1 MGLPQKPQNGGKTM
15 KWPAWLYRL
24 VPYLGRRAAERDV
37 EEELRLHVDL
47 ERERQRDAGVPED
60 DALRAARRA
69 LGNPALVRERTRDV
83 WGWRW
88 LDDLGRDAR
97 HAVRSLGGSPGFAA
111 TVVLVLAL
119 GIGANTAMFSVVHG
133 MLIRPLP
140 YPDAGAIVR
149 ITEEVGPTTST
160 FVTSPSMAAL
170 LEEAESFEQL
180 AGYGSSSFE
189 WRGPEGGVTLRAARV
204 SPAMFPLLRATPHL
218 GRLFT
223 EGEARAGAD
232 RVVLLSH
239 GAWTRRFG
247 SDPDIVGSAIDLNNA
262 PHTVVGVLAEGF
274 FFPSPEEEIWTP
286 YVMPGYSITPP
297 GGGQGT
303 IYTISFVTALGR
315 LRPGVSTEQAATE
328 VRTILQ
334 RSGLLAQAA
343 ARGGRGTADLPE
355 IDARVVSL
363 QEEMVR
369 GYRPALLALT
379 AATALVLLIAC
390 INVAGLLL
398 ARGVT
403 RRRALAVCAALG
415 AGRGRLVRQLL
426 TESVVLSGAGGLLG
440 LAAAAV
446 VLGGLPA
453 VVPGNVA
460 RLDDV
465 GVNGAGLA
473 FALALSVAVGLGFG
487 AAPAFQ
493 WSRFSL
499 VGALNEGS
507 AQAAGGFRLLGSNRA
522 RAALGAAQVA
532 LAVVLLVGSG
542 LLLRSFVGLVTVD
555 RGYDPTGVITAR
567 TRNPDAPRG
576 ARPPVPGGEDDAADA
591 RFQAAIL
598 EALTR
603 LERLPDVAAV
613 GISSGLPLASGVTT
627 TSTRVRVAG
636 RPEPADAG
644 DRLSSRVA
652 WASPGYLDAMRLRLL
667 EGRLFTRLDRA
678 AGPGVVVVNETF
690 ARDLSRDGQAVGRRV
705 QFGFGG
711 GGDDEPWWEV
721 IGVVADVRYA
731 GLAVTGQQAE
741 ALVPAN
747 QAVGARPVGAD
758 AFVTVRTTGDPIA
771 LIPFLEEAVVEA
783 HPRAELEDVMTMDA
797 RLSIAVAQPR
807 FYAVVVG
814 LFAALAVL
822 LAASGIYGL
831 LSYTV
836 AQRRGEIG
844 IRMALGARR
853 GDILG
858 LVVRQ
863 GAVLVAAGAVV
874 GLAAAAASSRVLES
888 FLYGV
893 TTDDRLTFVAAPFVL
908 VAVAL
913 VACWLPARRATRV
926 DPMEVLRFE

>member
-1 MGLPQKPQNGGKTM
+1 MR
-15 KWPAWLYRL
+15 WPAWLYRL

-37 EEELRLHVDL
+37 DEELRLHLDL

-60 DALRAARRA
+60 EALRAARRT
-69 LGNPALVRERTRDV
+69 LGNGTLIRERTRDV

-88 LDDLGRDAR
+88 LDDLGRDVR
-97 HAVRSLGGSPGFAA
+97 HAARALWRSLGFAA
-111 TVVLVLAL
+111 TVVLTLAL
-119 GIGANTAMFSVVHG
+119 GIGANTAMFSIVHG

-149 ITEEVGPTTST
+149 ITEAMGPRMSP
-160 FVTSPSMAAL
+160 FVTSASMAAL
-170 LEEAESFEQL
+170 LEGTESFEQL
-180 AGYGSSSFE
+180 AGYAPSSFS
-189 WRGPEGGVTLRAARV
+189 WRGPEGAITLRAARV
-204 SPAMFPLLRATPHL
+204 SPSMFPLLRATPHL
-218 GRLFT
+218 GRLFA
-223 EGEARAGAD
+223 EGEALAGAD
-232 RVVLLSH
+232 RVVLLNH

-247 SDPDIVGSAIDLNNA
+247 SDPDIVGSVIDLDSA
-262 PHTVVGVLAEGF
+262 PHTIVGVLAEGF

-297 GGGQGT
+297 EGGQGA
-303 IYTISFVTALGR
+303 SFSVPFVTALGR
-315 LRPGVSTEQAATE
+315 LRPGVSTERAATE
-328 VRTILQ
+328 VRTILR
-334 RSGLLAQAA
+334 RSGLIAQAA
-343 ARGGRGTADLPE
+343 AMSGRVTADLPE

-403 RRRALAVCAALG
+403 RRRSLAVCAALG

-426 TESVVLSGAGGLLG
+426 TESVVLSTGGGLLG
-440 LAAAAV
+440 PAAAAV
-446 VLGGLPA
+446 VLRGLPA
-453 VVPGNVA
+453 VVPGDVA

-465 GVNGAGLA
+465 GINGTGLA
-473 FALALSVAVGLGFG
+473 FALALSVVVGLAFG

-499 VGALNEGS
+499 VRALNEGS
-507 AQAAGGFRLLGSNRA
+507 AQASGGFRLLRSNRA
-522 RAALGAAQVA
+522 RAALAAAQVA
-532 LAVVLLVGSG
+532 LAVVLLVGAG

-555 RGYDPTGVITAR
+555 RGYDSTNVITAR
-567 TRNPDAPRG
+567 TRNPEARRG
-576 ARPPVPGGEDDAADA
+576 ASLPEPGAGDGGADA
-591 RFQAAIL
+591 RFQAALL
-598 EALTR
+598 EAMTR
-603 LERLPDVAAV
+603 LEGLPDVAAV
-613 GISSGLPLASGVTT
+613 GISSGLPLASGGTT

-636 RPEPADAG
+636 QPESADPG

-652 WASPGYLDAMRLRLL
+652 WASPGYFDAMRLRLL
-667 EGRLFTRLDRA
+667 DGRLFTRSDRVG
-678 AGPGVVVVNETF
+678 GPGVVVVNETF
-690 ARDLSRDGQAVGRRV
+690 ARALSRDGQAVGQRV

-711 GGDDEPWWEV
+711 RGDDEPWWEV
-721 IGVVADVRYA
+721 IGVVADMRYA
-731 GLAVTGQQAE
+731 GLTVAGQQAE
-741 ALVPAN
+741 AFAPAD
-747 QAVGARPVGAD
+747 QAQAARPVGAD
-758 AFVTVRTTGDPIA
+758 AFVTARTTGDPVA
-771 LIPFLEEAVVEA
+771 LIPFIREAVVEA
-783 HPRAELEDVMTMDA
+783 HPRAEIEDVMTMDG
-797 RLSIAVAQPR
+797 RLSLAVAQPR
-807 FYAVVVG
+807 FYTVLVG
-814 LFAALAVL
+814 FFAALAL
-822 LAASGIYGL
+822 FLAASGIYGL

-863 GAVLVAAGAVV
+863 GAVLVAAGAAV
-874 GLAAAAASSRVLES
+874 GLAAGALSSRVLES

-893 TTDDRLTFVAAPFVL
+893 ATDDRLTFAAAPLVL

>member
-1 MGLPQKPQNGGKTM
+1 MT
-15 KWPAWLYRL
+15 WPPWLCRFL
-24 VPYLGRRAAERDV
+24 PYLGRRQAEEDLH
-37 EEELRLHVDL
+37 EELRLHLEL
-47 ERERQRDAGVPED
+47 ERERQRDAGVPES

-69 LGNPALVRERTRDV
+69 LGNTTLIRERTRDV

-88 LDDLGRDAR
+88 LDELARDVRHAMRGLGRSR
-97 HAVRSLGGSPGFAA
+97 GFSA

-119 GIGANTAMFSVVHG
+119 GIGANTAMFSVVYG

-140 YPDAGAIVR
+140 YPDAGAVVR
-149 ITEEVGPTTST
+149 ITESVGPRMSPY
-160 FVTSPSMAAL
+160 VTSVSMAAI
-170 LEEAESFEQL
+170 LEETGSFEHL
-180 AGYGSSSFE
+180 AGYAPSSVS
-189 WRGPEGGVTLRAARV
+189 WTGREGAVTLRAARV
-204 SPAMFPLLRATPHL
+204 SPSMFPLLRATPQL

-223 EGEARAGAD
+223 EAEAREGAD

-247 SDPDIVGSAIDLNNA
+247 SDPDIVGSVIDLDST
-262 PHTVVGVLAEGF
+262 PYTVVGVLAEGF
-274 FFPSPEEEIWTP
+274 FFPSPDEEVWTP
-286 YVMPGYSITPP
+286 YVLPGYTITVPEDRRGLSIRV
-297 GGGQGT
+297 
-303 IYTISFVTALGR
+303 SFVTALGR
-315 LRPGVSTEQAATE
+315 LRPGVSPEQAATE

-334 RSGLLAQAA
+334 RSGLQAQSRRAV
-343 ARGGRGTADLPE
+343 GSLYNYDPSE

-363 QEEMVR
+363 QEEVVR

-390 INVAGLLL
+390 TNVAGLLL

-426 TESVVLSGAGGLLG
+426 TESVVLSGAGGVLG
-440 LAAAAV
+440 LAMAAV

-453 VVPGNVA
+453 LVPGDVA

-465 GVNGAGLA
+465 GMSGTGLA
-473 FALALSVAVGLGFG
+473 FALVLSVVVGLAFG

-499 VGALNEGS
+499 VRALNEGS
-507 AQAAGGFRLLGSNRA
+507 AQSAGGFRLLSSNRA
-522 RAALGAAQVA
+522 RAALAAAQVA
-532 LAVVLLVGSG
+532 LSIVLLVGAG

-555 RGYDPTGVITAR
+555 RGFDPANVITAR
-567 TRNPDAPRG
+567 TRNPDAPRDSG
-576 ARPPVPGGEDDAADA
+576 VPGPEGGAGAADA

-598 EALTR
+598 ETMTR

-613 GISSGLPLASGVTT
+613 GVSSGLPLATGGWMTLRS
-627 TSTRVRVAG
+627 VRVAG
-636 RPEPADAG
+636 RSEPADQG
-644 DRLSSRVA
+644 GRLPVQVS
-652 WASPGYLDAMRLRLL
+652 WASPGYFDAMRLRLL
-667 EGRLFTRLDRA
+667 GGRRFTTVDRA
-678 AGPGVVVVNETF
+678 GSPGVVVVNETL
-690 ARDLSRDGQAVGRRV
+690 ARHVSGDGEAVGQRV
-705 QFGFGG
+705 QFGGA
-711 GGDDEPWWEV
+711 DDRWWEV
-721 IGVVADVRYA
+721 IGVVADLQYA
-731 GLAVTGQQAE
+731 GLAVSEQQAE
-741 ALVPAN
+741 AFVPAD
-747 QAVGARPVGAD
+747 QAEAARPVGTD
-758 AFVTVRTTGDPIA
+758 AFVSVRTTGNPLA
-771 LIPFLEEAVVEA
+771 LIPFIREAVVEA
-783 HPRAELEDVMTMDA
+783 HPRATIEDVMTMDG
-797 RLSIAVAQPR
+797 RLSLAVAQPR
-807 FYAVVVG
+807 FYAFLVG
-814 LFAALAVL
+814 FFAALALL

-863 GAVLVAAGAVV
+863 GAMLVVAGAVV
-874 GLAAAAASSRVLES
+874 GLGAATASSRVLES

-893 TTDDRLTFVAAPFVL
+893 TTDDRLTFVAAPLVL

-926 DPMEVLRFE
+926 DPMEVLRDE

>member
-1 MGLPQKPQNGGKTM
+1 MT
-15 KWPAWLYRL
+15 WPKLLCRL
-24 VPYLGRRAAERDV
+24 LPYLGRRQAEEDLH
-37 EEELRLHVDL
+37 EELRLHLEL
-47 ERERQRDAGVPED
+47 ERERQRDVGVPES
-60 DALRAARRA
+60 DALRAARRT
-69 LGNPALVRERTRDV
+69 LGNTTLIRERTRDV

-88 LDDLGRDAR
+88 LDDLARDVR
-97 HAVRSLGGSPGFAA
+97 HALRGLGRSRGFAA

-119 GIGANTAMFSVVHG
+119 GIGANTAMFSVVYG

-149 ITEEVGPTTST
+149 ITESYGPRILPY
-160 FVTSPSMAAL
+160 VTSVSMAAI
-170 LEEAESFEQL
+170 LEEAGSFEHI
-180 AGYGSSSFE
+180 AGYAPSSVS
-189 WRGPEGGVTLRAARV
+189 WRAREGAVTLRAARV
-204 SPAMFPLLRATPHL
+204 SPSIFPLLRATPQL

-247 SDPDIVGSAIDLNNA
+247 SDPDIVGSNIDLDSA
-262 PHTVVGVLAEGF
+262 PYTVVGVLAEGF
-274 FFPSPEEEIWTP
+274 FFPSLEEEVWTP
-286 YVMPGYSITPP
+286 YVLPGYTITLTDLEDRR
-297 GGGQGT
+297 GLSFSL
-303 IYTISFVTALGR
+303 SFVTALGR

-334 RSGLLAQAA
+334 RSSLQAQLRAA
-343 ARGGRGTADLPE
+343 PGSRLTADRPE

-390 INVAGLLL
+390 TNVAGLLL

-415 AGRGRLVRQLL
+415 AGRGRLVRQFL
-426 TESVVLSGAGGLLG
+426 TESVVLSGAGGVLG
-440 LAAAAV
+440 LAVAAV

-453 VVPGNVA
+453 LVPGDVA

-465 GVNGAGLA
+465 GMSGTGLA
-473 FALALSVAVGLGFG
+473 FALVLSVVVGLAFG
-487 AAPAFQ
+487 AAAAFQ

-499 VGALNEGS
+499 VRALNEGS
-507 AQAAGGFRLLGSNRA
+507 AQSAGGFRLLSSNRA
-522 RAALGAAQVA
+522 RAALAALQVA
-532 LAVVLLVGSG
+532 LSIVLLVGAG

-555 RGYDPTGVITAR
+555 RGFDPANVITAR

-576 ARPPVPGGEDDAADA
+576 SGVPGPEGGAGAVDAG
-591 RFQAAIL
+591 FQAAIL
-598 EALTR
+598 ETMTR
-603 LERLPDVAAV
+603 LEGLPDVAAV
-613 GISSGLPLASGVTT
+613 GVSSGLPLATGGRRTLRS
-627 TSTRVRVAG
+627 VRVAG
-636 RPEPADAG
+636 GSEPADRG
-644 DRLSSRVA
+644 GRLLGRLPVQVS
-652 WASPGYLDAMRLRLL
+652 WASPGYFDAMRLRLL
-667 EGRLFTRLDRA
+667 GGRRFTTVDRA
-678 AGPGVVVVNETF
+678 ISPGVVVVNETL
-690 ARDLSRDGQAVGRRV
+690 ARHLSSDGEAVGQRV
-705 QFGFGG
+705 QFGGA
-711 GGDDEPWWEV
+711 DDRWWEV
-721 IGVVADVRYA
+721 IGVVADLQYA
-731 GLAVTGQQAE
+731 GLAVSEQEAE
-741 ALVPAN
+741 AFVPAN
-747 QAVGARPVGAD
+747 QAEAARPVGTD
-758 AFVTVRTTGDPIA
+758 AFVTVRTTGNPLA
-771 LIPFLEEAVVEA
+771 LIPFIREAVVEA
-783 HPRAELEDVMTMDA
+783 HPRATIEDVMTMDG
-797 RLSIAVAQPR
+797 RLSLAVAQPR
-807 FYAVVVG
+807 FYAFLVG
-814 LFAALAVL
+814 FFAALALL

-863 GAVLVAAGAVV
+863 GALLVVAGAVV
-874 GLAAAAASSRVLES
+874 GLGAAAASSRVLES

-893 TTDDRLTFVAAPFVL
+893 TTDDRLTFVAAPLVL

-913 VACWLPARRATRV
+913 IACWLPARRATRV
-926 DPMEVLRFE
+926 DPMEVLRDE

>member
-1 MGLPQKPQNGGKTM
+1 MTWP
-15 KWPAWLYRL
+15 KWLCRL
-24 VPYLGRRAAERDV
+24 LPYLGRRQAEEDLH
-37 EEELRLHVDL
+37 EELRLHLEL
-47 ERERQRDAGVPED
+47 ERERQRDAGVPEPD
-60 DALRAARRA
+60 DLRAARRT
-69 LGNPALVRERTRDV
+69 LGNTTLIRERTRDV
-83 WGWRW
+83 WRWRW
-88 LDDLGRDAR
+88 LNDLARDVRHAMRGLGRSR
-97 HAVRSLGGSPGFAA
+97 GFAA

-119 GIGANTAMFSVVHG
+119 GIGANTAMFSVVYT

-149 ITEEVGPTTST
+149 ITESSGPRMFP
-160 FVTSPSMAAL
+160 FVTNVSMAAI
-170 LEEAESFEQL
+170 LEEAESFEHL
-180 AGYGSSSFE
+180 AGYAPSSVS
-189 WRGPEGGVTLRAARV
+189 WRGREGAVTLRAARV
-204 SPAMFPLLRATPHL
+204 SPSMFPLLRATPQL

-223 EGEARAGAD
+223 EVEARAGAD

-247 SDPDIVGSAIDLNNA
+247 SDPDIVGSVIDLDSA
-262 PHTVVGVLAEGF
+262 PYTVVGVLAEGF
-274 FFPSPEEEIWTP
+274 FFPSPEEEVWTP
-286 YVMPGYSITPP
+286 YVLPGYTITVPEDRR
-297 GGGQGT
+297 GLSFSV
-303 IYTISFVTALGR
+303 SFVNALGR
-315 LRPGVSTEQAATE
+315 LRPGVSPQQAATE

-334 RSGLLAQAA
+334 RSGLDAQVRAA
-343 ARGGRGTADLPE
+343 MGRSSTADPRE

-390 INVAGLLL
+390 TNVAGLLL

-426 TESVVLSGAGGLLG
+426 TESVVLSGAGGVLG

-453 VVPGNVA
+453 LVPGDVA

-465 GVNGAGLA
+465 GMSGTGLA
-473 FALALSVAVGLGFG
+473 FAFVLSVVVGLAFG

-499 VGALNEGS
+499 VRALHEGS
-507 AQAAGGFRLLGSNRA
+507 AQSAGGFRLLSSNRT
-522 RAALGAAQVA
+522 RAALAAAQVA
-532 LAVVLLVGSG
+532 FAVVLLVGAG

-555 RGYDPTGVITAR
+555 RGFDPTNVITAR

-576 ARPPVPGGEDDAADA
+576 SGVPGPEGGAGAADA

-598 EALTR
+598 ETMTR
-603 LERLPDVAAV
+603 LERLPGVAAV
-613 GISSGLPLASGVTT
+613 GVSSGLPLATSGRMTT
-627 TSTRVRVAG
+627 RSVRVAG
-636 RPEPADAG
+636 GSEPADRET
-644 DRLSSRVA
+644 RLSVQVS
-652 WASPGYLDAMRLRLL
+652 WATPGYFDAMRLRLL
-667 EGRLFTRLDRA
+667 GGRLFTTVDRA
-678 AGPGVVVVNETF
+678 GSPGVVVVNETL
-690 ARDLSRDGQAVGRRV
+690 ARHLSGDGEAVGLRV
-705 QFGFGG
+705 QFG
-711 GGDDEPWWEV
+711 GDDGRWWEV
-721 IGVVADVRYA
+721 IGVAADLQYA
-731 GLAVTGQQAE
+731 GLVVSEQQAE
-741 ALVPAN
+741 AFVPAD
-747 QAVGARPVGAD
+747 QAEAVPPVGTD
-758 AFVTVRTTGDPIA
+758 AFVTVRTTGNPLA
-771 LIPFLEEAVVEA
+771 LIPFIREAVVAA
-783 HPRAELEDVMTMDA
+783 HPRATIEDVMTMDG
-797 RLSIAVAQPR
+797 RLSLAVAQPR
-807 FYAVVVG
+807 FYAFLVG
-814 LFAALAVL
+814 FFAALALV

-863 GAVLVAAGAVV
+863 GAMLVVAGAVV
-874 GLAAAAASSRVLES
+874 GLGAAMASSRVLES

-893 TTDDRLTFVAAPFVL
+893 TTDDRLTFVAAPLVL

-926 DPMEVLRFE
+926 DPMEALRDE